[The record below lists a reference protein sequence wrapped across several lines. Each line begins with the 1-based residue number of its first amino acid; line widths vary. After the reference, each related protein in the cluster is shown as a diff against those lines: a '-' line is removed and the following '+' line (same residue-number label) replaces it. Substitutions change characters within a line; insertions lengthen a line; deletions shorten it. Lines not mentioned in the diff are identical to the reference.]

1 MILILISLTINKS
14 ENRIGIDNYVTYVA
28 YVIDVAYVTY
38 VIDVIDVINVID
50 VIDVTYA
57 ISKLSWIINN

>member
-14 ENRIGIDNYVTYVA
+14 ENRIGIDNYVTYV
-28 YVIDVAYVTY
+28 IDVTYVTY
-38 VIDVIDVINVID
+38 VAY